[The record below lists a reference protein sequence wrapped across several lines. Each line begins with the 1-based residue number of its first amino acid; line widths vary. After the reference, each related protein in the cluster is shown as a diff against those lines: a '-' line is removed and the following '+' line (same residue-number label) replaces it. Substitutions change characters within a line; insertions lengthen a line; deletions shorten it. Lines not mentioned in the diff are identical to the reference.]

1 MRWRAGLVGV
11 ACLLIAVGCG
21 ESAPSSTSVAS
32 APTSP
37 VAMAS
42 ASASHTAPS
51 PRACASSSPDPGS
64 SGPAAWWSD
73 RVFYEVFVRS
83 FADSDGDGIGDLE
96 GLASRLDDLNDG
108 DPSTTT
114 DLGVTGLWLMPVMAS
129 PSYHGY
135 DVTDYRAVNPDYGT
149 ADDFRALVDGAHA
162 RGMAV
167 IVDFP
172 INHTSSR
179 HPWFVASAAREPA
192 RADWYVWSDT
202 APAAPGWHRSGTRWY
217 YGLFGKDLPDLNLE
231 NAAVT
236 AAVTDLA
243 RLWLGEMGADGLRL
257 DAAKHLV
264 EADGV
269 TENTLAT
276 RDWLRSFSAAVH
288 ATNPDALLV
297 GEVWDLSQVSA
308 SYVPADLD
316 MTFEFGLAQATID
329 SLRAGSAT
337 RLATALSDVARFERP
352 DGFGSFLT
360 NHDQDRI
367 ASQLAGDLASLKL
380 GADLLLTGPGTPFV
394 YYGEEIGLTGRKPDQ
409 QIRTPMPWD
418 GSSPAGGFTTGT
430 PWEPLAEGWEAANV
444 TTERNTA
451 GSLLSRYREMIRL
464 RGEHPALRR
473 GSIVPV
479 QSDSDAVLA
488 TIRVD
493 PAETLMVLANLS
505 DEPVSGYALE
515 LGDGTLCGMPR
526 ATLVHGTGRPSAPII
541 TADGGFTDYR
551 PLPELPPHSVS
562 IVALNP

>member
-1 MRWRAGLVGV
+1 M
-11 ACLLIAVGCG
+11 
-21 ESAPSSTSVAS
+21 
-32 APTSP
+32 
-37 VAMAS
+37 
-42 ASASHTAPS
+42 
-51 PRACASSSPDPGS
+51 SSSPDPGS
-64 SGPAAWWSD
+64 SDPGAWWSD

-96 GLASRLDDLNDG
+96 GLTGRLDDLNDG
-108 DPSTTT
+108 DPLTTT

-149 ADDFRALVDGAHA
+149 AGDFRALVDAAHA

-167 IVDFP
+167 IVDVP

-179 HPWFVASAAREPA
+179 HPWFVASAAREPD

-202 APAAPGWHRSGTRWY
+202 APGGPGWHSSGTRWY
-217 YGLFGKDLPDLNLE
+217 FGLFGDGLPDLNLE

-236 AAVTDLA
+236 AEVTDIA
-243 RLWLGEMGADGLRL
+243 RFWLGEMGTDGLRL

-264 EADGV
+264 ETDGV
-269 TENTLAT
+269 TENTEAT
-276 RDWLRSFSAAVH
+276 RDWLRSFSTAVH
-288 ATNPDALLV
+288 ATDPEALLV

-308 SYVPADLD
+308 SYVPSDLD

-337 RLATALSDVARFERP
+337 RLATALSDVAGLERP

-367 ASQLAGDLASLKL
+367 ASQLDGDLATLKL

-394 YYGEEIGLTGRKPDQ
+394 YYGEEIGLTGRKPDE

-418 GSSPAGGFTTGT
+418 GSAPAGGFTTGT
-430 PWEPLAEGWEAANV
+430 PWEPLADGWEAVNV
-444 TTERNTA
+444 AAERNDA
-451 GSLLSRYREMIRL
+451 GSLLARYRDMIRL
-464 RGEHPALRR
+464 RGDHPALRR

-479 QSDSDAVLA
+479 RSDADAVLA

-493 PAETLMVLANLS
+493 PAETLLILANLS
-505 DEPVSGYALE
+505 DEPVSDYALE
-515 LGDGTLCGMPR
+515 LAVGPLCG
-526 ATLVHGTGRPSAPII
+526 ALQAALIDGTGRPAAPTI
-541 TADGGFTDYR
+541 TADGGFGAYR
-551 PLPELPPHSVS
+551 PLPELPPRSVS
-562 IVALNP
+562 VVALTP